1 MPMSAPM
8 GFLTATSNGTALCSA
23 HEYCCIVTRYSL
35 AAGAVHVSVFK
46 SAVLLLVLVST
57 IYLLGPSTRRSP
69 HHPSARVRR
78 TVASAHRI
86 GFAHSVGAQRA
97 CKQVSFVSSCRS
109 TTICY
114 SAPVPPSLSCLLL
127 ICSRKTVLVRILRLR
142 LALPRLFGSAH
153 AAKRVAQSAGRCSR
167 RRSSHYNGSYS
178 LQSHCSCVR
187 HEPTTNPV

>member
-1 MPMSAPM
+1 MNGVPMPMSAPM

-78 TVASAHRI
+78 TVAVTTREATTLDKAAVLE
-86 GFAHSVGAQRA
+86 GE
-97 CKQVSFVSSCRS
+97 SSKCPIRFD
-109 TTICY
+109 
-114 SAPVPPSLSCLLL
+114 P
-127 ICSRKTVLVRILRLR
+127 
-142 LALPRLFGSAH
+142 
-153 AAKRVAQSAGRCSR
+153 
-167 RRSSHYNGSYS
+167 
-178 LQSHCSCVR
+178 
-187 HEPTTNPV
+187 